1 MNGAAFQM
9 FSHGVMTA
17 LMFSMVGAVYD
28 QAHTRELAI
37 FGGLASKM
45 PRMAVFFVIAGFTSV
60 GVPGFS
66 GFTAE
71 VQVFIG
77 TLNTYPV
84 AGALAILG
92 AGITAVYIFRLL
104 ALSFF
109 GSFNETRWGWLKDMN
124 KFEMAGGALLI
135 VFILFMGL
143 SPSPFNERISPTIV
157 DFILRAG

>member
-1 MNGAAFQM
+1 M
-9 FSHGVMTA
+9 
-17 LMFSMVGAVYD
+17 
-28 QAHTRELAI
+28 AI

-45 PRMAVFFVIAGFTSV
+45 PRMATFFVIAGFTSV

-77 TLNTYPV
+77 TFETYPL

-92 AGITAVYIFRLL
+92 AGITAIYIFRWF

-109 GSFNETRWGWLKDMN
+109 GTFNEARWGWLKDMT

-143 SPSPFNERISPTIV
+143 WPSPFVDRISPTII
-157 DFILRAG
+157 DFVLRAG